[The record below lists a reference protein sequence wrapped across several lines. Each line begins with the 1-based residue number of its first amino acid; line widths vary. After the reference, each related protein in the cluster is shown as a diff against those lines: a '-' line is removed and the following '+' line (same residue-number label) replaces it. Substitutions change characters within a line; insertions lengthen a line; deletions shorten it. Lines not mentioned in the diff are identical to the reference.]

1 MNKPMTI
8 ARKRQVHP
16 ETTPY
21 YHVVSRCVRRAFLC
35 GTDGDRCFEHRRQW
49 IVERLN
55 LLAQVFAIDVVAYA
69 VMSNHVHLVVRLA
82 PQRSAAWSDDEVIKR
97 WSAVYG
103 IPALVHASQDTDAP
117 AAVKDAA
124 GDMIAVRR
132 QRLGSLSWFM
142 KCLNESIARRA
153 NREDGCTGA
162 FWEGRFKSQALLDE
176 KALLAC
182 MAYVDLNPIRAG
194 TARTPEH
201 SDYTSVRQRIR
212 GTDEVSLVGFSGES
226 EKDPLPISLP
236 DYLSLVEWTGRISV
250 PGKRSRIPEGTPP
263 ILERLGFDDRA
274 WVESL
279 KLFRNTELR
288 ALGPTHRMREL
299 AQALSRRWFRG
310 KGECQAVF
318 GS

>member
-1 MNKPMTI
+1 MTI

-16 ETTPY
+16 EITPY

-35 GTDGDRCFEHRRQW
+35 GADGDRCFEHRRQW
-49 IVERLN
+49 IVGRLN
-55 LLAQVFAIDVVAYA
+55 LLAQVFAIDILAYA
-69 VMSNHVHLVVRLA
+69 VMSNHVHLVLRLA
-82 PQRSAAWSDDEVIKR
+82 PHRSASWSDDEVIER

-117 AAVKDAA
+117 AAVNEAA
-124 GDMIAVRR
+124 ADMIEVRR

-194 TARTPEH
+194 MARTPEY
-201 SDYTSVRQRIR
+201 SEFTSVQQRIR
-212 GTDEVSLVGFSGES
+212 GKTDVPLVGFSGEHD
-226 EKDPLPISLP
+226 EDPIPIRLPE
-236 DYLSLVEWTGRISV
+236 YLALVEWTGKMTV
-250 PGKRSRIPEGTPP
+250 PGKRSQIPGDTPP
-263 ILERLGFDDRA
+263 ILKRLGFDGPA
-274 WVESL
+274 WIKSM
-279 KLFRNTELR
+279 KLFRRTELR
-288 ALGPTHRMREL
+288 ALGPTQRMKEL
-299 AQALSRRWFRG
+299 ARALSRRWFRG
-310 KGECQAVF
+310 EGECRVVF
-318 GS
+318 GG